1 MVATQLAVRQPGTGT
16 RVLWLGDTL
25 IEVLLD
31 SAATGGQL
39 SVLRLEAVGVG
50 SGAPP
55 HTHTNE
61 DEVFIVLE
69 GTVTF
74 TCDGADATIGAGGS
88 VFLPRGLCH
97 AYRLDTP
104 RAVLLMAFTPA
115 GMENMFL
122 EGGEPAT
129 AATMPHPPAGPPSPN
144 MIAELVALTAR
155 YGCTLAAT
163 GNHN

>member
-25 IEVLLD
+25 IEALLD
-31 SAATGGQL
+31 SAATAGQL
-39 SVLRLEAVGVG
+39 SILRVEAVGQG

-61 DEVFIVLE
+61 DEAFIVLE

-74 TCDGADATIGAGGS
+74 TCDGTDATIGAGGS

-97 AYRLDTP
+97 TYRLATP
-104 RAVLLMAFTPA
+104 RAVMLMLFTPA

-129 AATMPHPPAGPPSPN
+129 PTTVLQPPAGPPSPD
-144 MIAELVALTAR
+144 MVAKLVALTAR
-155 YGCTLAAT
+155 YGCTLAVP
-163 GNHN
+163 GNPS